1 VKLGVI
7 NLIRSSRESIE
18 IAKAADAAGF
28 WGMGLG
34 DTVPRLYQDTYVTA
48 GACFAATKTLNM
60 GPTVTN
66 TVARH
71 WSVLGATART
81 FDELYPGRFFAGV
94 ATGDGALYSVGMA
107 PASWSRLERDI
118 AAAQELSRGTLRV
131 HIAASGPRGCEAAGR
146 IASDLIIGTGL
157 DAEALRNL
165 SARARAAR
173 VAAGIT
179 QPLRVWAFINT
190 YVAPNEAAAK
200 AATHASRG
208 RANGRY
214 AFASTFEDKAV
225 PEKWHAILR
234 ERHARYDHSTHGVAG
249 DANVN
254 TTLFDDHPDLREYL
268 SNRFQL
274 FGTADQCAARLKSVA
289 EEAGLD
295 GAWLSLSAL
304 TPDEDA
310 PARVRTT
317 GEALRSLANVNA
329 AHA

>member
-18 IAKAADAAGF
+18 IAKACEAAGF
-28 WGMGLG
+28 WGLGLG
-34 DTVPRLYQDTYVTA
+34 DTVPALYQDTYVTA
-48 GACFAATKTLNM
+48 GACFQATRTLNI

-94 ATGDGALYSVGMA
+94 ATGDGACYSVGLP

-118 AAAQELSRGTLRV
+118 ASAKEMARGSLRV
-131 HIAASGPRGCEAAGR
+131 QIAASGPRGCEAAGR

-157 DAEALRNL
+157 DVQALRNL

-173 VAAGIT
+173 AAAGVSE
-179 QPLRVWAFINT
+179 PLRIWAFINT
-190 YVAPNEAAAK
+190 YIAPDEAAAK
-200 AATHASRG
+200 AARIGSRG
-208 RANGRY
+208 RANGRF
-214 AFASTFEDKAV
+214 AFASTFEDKEDKAV
-225 PEKWHAILR
+225 PEKWQAILR

-249 DANVN
+249 EANVN
-254 TTLFDDHPDLREYL
+254 THLFDDHPDLQEYL
-268 SNRFQL
+268 CDRFQL
-274 FGTADQCAARLKSVA
+274 FGTAEQCAARLRNVA

-295 GAWLSLSAL
+295 GAWLSLAAL

-310 PARVRTT
+310 PARVRAT
-317 GEALRSLANVNA
+317 GEALRSLADV
-329 AHA
+329 